1 MSNAKKKQKPRP
13 QPKPNRQIPISM
25 IKNKMNI
32 FNPSEL
38 LMNAREHPIYG
49 CWVME
54 DWHESGITPVV
65 VAREQEPGYIMF
77 GCYMIDLYCLGI
89 KTAFVRTDF
98 SLAKF
103 QRMLPKLCSNAPEV
117 CTVELAHEIIYGG
130 MEYAER
136 YGFEPNPDF
145 TALKTDMML
154 DAPDAHPRVNNV
166 VFGNDG
172 QPFYISG
179 PFDDNRKIKHI
190 NDTLTRTAGEG
201 NFKFIVN
208 LGGMGADDDF

>member
-1 MSNAKKKQKPRP
+1 MALV
-13 QPKPNRQIPISM
+13 ITG
-25 IKNKMNI
+25 KNLTI
-32 FNPSEL
+32 
-38 LMNAREHPIYG
+38 
-49 CWVME
+49 E
-54 DWHESGITPVV
+54 DIVR
-65 VAREQEPGYIMF
+65 VARKGE
-77 GCYMIDLYCLGI
+77 
-89 KTAFVRTDF
+89 K
-98 SLAKF
+98 
-103 QRMLPKLCSNAPEV
+103 
-117 CTVELAHEIIYGG
+117 VELHPDAKTRILKCREMLEKKIVAHEIMYGG